1 MERAL
6 TSSPVTVRG
15 NSDAAR
21 SSRTGYVPDRRLP
34 ILYLSFAHASMI
46 LAVGVVAFYPVSVTG
61 YFYHPLMIRVVH
73 LVTLGWIS
81 ASILGAIFIV
91 GPLALRMPM
100 PVGRLD
106 YWAFGFYSI
115 GVTGMVS
122 HFWIEQYSG
131 MAW

>member
-1 MERAL
+1 
-6 TSSPVTVRG
+6 
-15 NSDAAR
+15 
-21 SSRTGYVPDRRLP
+21 
-34 ILYLSFAHASMI
+34 MI